1 LSAGQELPPHK
12 DCFVCGIPGDERI
25 DIRYY
30 WEEAAR
36 EVTARVV
43 FGRLSQGPPKHV
55 HGGAIAAVLDEAMGT
70 CAWLN
75 GHMCV
80 AVNIDIDY
88 RKMIP
93 LERTLEVRC
102 AVRRVEGRKI
112 FAHGTMTAED
122 GEILAESEGIFVTV
136 GADRMG
142 GLVPGLLE
150 DISAFE
156 RYQRMRAA
164 AGHSPP

>member
-1 LSAGQELPPHK
+1 MSAGVELPPHTN
-12 DCFVCGIPGDERI
+12 CFVCGAEGDDRV

-30 WEEAAR
+30 WHEETT
-36 EVTARVV
+36 EVTARLV
-43 FGRLSQGPPKHV
+43 FGPKCQGPPFHA

-93 LERTLEVRC
+93 LNRALEVRC
-102 AVRRVEGRKI
+102 GLEKVEGRKI
-112 FAHGTMTAED
+112 YARGRLTTPE
-122 GEILAESEGIFVTV
+122 GETLAESEGIFVTV
-136 GADRMG
+136 AADKMG
-142 GLVPGLLE
+142 NLVPGLLE
-150 DISAFE
+150 DIGAFE
-156 RYQRMRAA
+156 RYQRMRSATSRA
-164 AGHSPP
+164 EK

>member
-1 LSAGQELPPHK
+1 
-12 DCFVCGIPGDERI
+12 
-25 DIRYY
+25 
-30 WEEAAR
+30 
-36 EVTARVV
+36 
-43 FGRLSQGPPKHV
+43 
-55 HGGAIAAVLDEAMGT
+55 
-70 CAWLN
+70 
-75 GHMCV
+75 
-80 AVNIDIDY
+80 
-88 RKMIP
+88 
-93 LERTLEVRC
+93 
-102 AVRRVEGRKI
+102 
-112 FAHGTMTAED
+112 MTAED